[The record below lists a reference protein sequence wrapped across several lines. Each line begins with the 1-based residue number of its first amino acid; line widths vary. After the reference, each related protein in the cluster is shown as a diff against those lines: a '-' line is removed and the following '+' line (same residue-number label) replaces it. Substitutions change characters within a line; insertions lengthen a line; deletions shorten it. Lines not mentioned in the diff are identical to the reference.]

1 MMKSA
6 EMKKSEPEK
15 QTIQL
20 TPEQE
25 VVIGRLYDENYND
38 LFRYAAVLLSA
49 SDAEEAVQNLFV
61 DACKPKQLKKLMEY
75 EKNGQFKEQ
84 KAWLG
89 KGIKFSISKI
99 RRSKGQF
106 AKSIEYLPPDADE
119 EFGAEIGI
127 EDLPDNRPVD
137 ENVDFLYGDL
147 AKYSEF
153 QLIKRYAVDG
163 KSIKMIAEEDNIS
176 ISACKKRLSRS
187 KEKMRELIAKQ
198 KE

>member
-1 MMKSA
+1 M
-6 EMKKSEPEK
+6 PN
-15 QTIQL
+15 
-20 TPEQE
+20 
-25 VVIGRLYDENYND
+25 R
-38 LFRYAAVLLSA
+38 
-49 SDAEEAVQNLFV
+49 
-61 DACKPKQLKKLMEY
+61 
-75 EKNGQFKEQ
+75 
-84 KAWLG
+84 
-89 KGIKFSISKI
+89 
-99 RRSKGQF
+99 
-106 AKSIEYLPPDADE
+106 YLPPDADV

-127 EDLPDNRPVD
+127 EDLADNRPVD

-187 KEKMRELIAKQ
+187 KEKMRELMAKQ

>member
-1 MMKSA
+1 MKSA

-89 KGIKFSISKI
+89 KG
-99 RRSKGQF
+99 
-106 AKSIEYLPPDADE
+106 IEYLPPDADE